1 MVFPGLIYLLG
12 PKCPLSSQSASIN
25 CAEKTSSQRILK
37 SLIIWNLDSCQW
49 AQRLANPYLSMMSWI
64 SFFLIP
70 CSSCNSL
77 QTWQEWHNHIWEV
90 LMARPM
96 KERRRWPRNIN
107 LATQSCMSTPARAV
121 PTHNVQLKTVKQA
134 NNLVRGACY
143 LKCEKVLVF
152 RFHWLSTF
160 LVTMS

>member
-25 CAEKTSSQRILK
+25 CTKKHLRTLKTFSN
-37 SLIIWNLDSCQW
+37 WNSVVANVHSDLQIPTFQW
-49 AQRLANPYLSMMSWI
+49 CL

>member
-12 PKCPLSSQSASIN
+12 PKRLFIFPICFDQLRK
-25 CAEKTSSQRILK
+25 KTFSQRILK
-37 SLIIWNLDSCQW
+37 TFSNWNSVAANVHSDLQIPTFQW
-49 AQRLANPYLSMMSWI
+49 CLSQYR
-64 SFFLIP
+64 
-70 CSSCNSL
+70 SSCNSL

-107 LATQSCMSTPARAV
+107 LATQSCMSTPTRAA
-121 PTHNVQLKTVKQA
+121 PTHNIQLKTVKQA
-134 NNLVRGACY
+134 NNLVRNSCY
-143 LKCEKVLVF
+143 LKCVEVLVF
-152 RFHWLSTF
+152 RLQGLSTF